1 VLGQLA
7 AAKEETPTLGNDSAR
22 NASPNA
28 AAQAG
33 PAVVQAIKRDGLGA
47 ERAPAF
53 SARPSTVNEAR
64 VPIASAAST
73 GSGRTLAAANSDS
86 FRQANPL
93 GLVLRT
99 QPQQLPQQQQPLPPP
114 LESRSQK
121 RESALQRVTSFR

>member
-1 VLGQLA
+1 
-7 AAKEETPTLGNDSAR
+7 
-22 NASPNA
+22 
-28 AAQAG
+28 
-33 PAVVQAIKRDGLGA
+33 LGA

-53 SARPSTVNEAR
+53 SARSSTVNEAR